1 MNPGDLV
8 ELFDYHQINDYIVVG
23 ELNNTVDLRR
33 RVPLGTM
40 VLLMGEFPAQGEPAS
55 MILVDGKPGW
65 VWDYEIRPANHATA
79 AGP

>member
-8 ELFDYHQINDYIVVG
+8 ELFDCHQINDYIVVG

-33 RVPLGTM
+33 RVPHGTLA
-40 VLLMGEFPAQGEPAS
+40 LLMGEFPAQGEPAS

>member
-33 RVPLGTM
+33 RVPLGTL
-40 VLLMGEFPAQGEPAS
+40 VLLIGEFPAQGEPAS
-55 MILVDGKPGW
+55 MILVDGKSGW

-79 AGP
+79 ADP